1 MLCGGKADAWGG
13 DAAAWVA
20 QRGAVDVQA
29 AGRLERALMIV
40 QRLGVDVEAV

>member
-1 MLCGGKADAWGG
+1 MLG
-13 DAAAWVA
+13 AAMRPLGFA